1 MVRKSPSPR
10 ELSPKLHGSFLPK
23 SDFETFGHTG
33 RATEAF
39 LATWFFSGCFYQ
51 TRIPENATLV
61 TKTFITRLII
71 TILVAICM
79 ARAPVKAA
87 AAHMKGFDRL
97 AIAAAVKLSSRSS
110 SKSFS
115 KKQFSRAS
123 LLALGTLKPAA

>member
-1 MVRKSPSPR
+1 MVRKSPSPC

-97 AIAAAVKLSSRSS
+97 AIAAAV
-110 SKSFS
+110 
-115 KKQFSRAS
+115 
-123 LLALGTLKPAA
+123 

>member
-10 ELSPKLHGSFLPK
+10 VLSPKLHGSFLPK

-39 LATWFFSGCFYQ
+39 LRTWFFSGCFYQ

>member
-23 SDFETFGHTG
+23 SDFKTFGHTG

-51 TRIPENATLV
+51 TRIPKNATLV

-97 AIAAAVKLSSRSS
+97 AIAAAV
-110 SKSFS
+110 
-115 KKQFSRAS
+115 
-123 LLALGTLKPAA
+123 